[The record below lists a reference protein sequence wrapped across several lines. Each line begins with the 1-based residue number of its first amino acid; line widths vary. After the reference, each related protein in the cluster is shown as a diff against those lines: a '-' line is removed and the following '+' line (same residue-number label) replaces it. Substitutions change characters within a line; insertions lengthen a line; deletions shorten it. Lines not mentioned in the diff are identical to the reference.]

1 MPKKKSSQNVQV
13 SFTQNFKPNIPNKN
27 QITTLDFLL
36 AILLVMLVYY
46 LFRYSDVDKILI
58 AAIVA
63 LLGIGIEMASHI
75 FTYFLAIIQSVPYI
89 GPIIAKV
96 ITWPIFFTLNAVAYF
111 ITLIVIHF
119 KGMAMVKDAR
129 ILTTIFIIGLLLGF
143 ILGRL
148 F

>member
-1 MPKKKSSQNVQV
+1 MPNKRSSQKVQGT
-13 SFTQNFKPNIPNKN
+13 FTHNFKPSIPNRS
-27 QITTLDFLL
+27 QISPFDFLL
-36 AILLVMLVYY
+36 AILMVMLVYY

-63 LLGIGIEMASHI
+63 LLGIGMEMVSNI
-75 FTYFLAIIQSVPYI
+75 FTYFLSIIQSVPYI
-89 GPIIAKV
+89 GPIIVKV

-111 ITLIVIHF
+111 VTLVVIRF
-119 KGMAMVKDAR
+119 KGMALVKDAR
-129 ILTTIFIIGLLLGF
+129 ILTTIFLIGFLIGF